1 VIVIHLD
8 LVSYYVN
15 IWNFLKLVYL
25 LESVLVSFRAFA
37 LYSSFRRILLLSCN
51 DVIFIVHNE
60 MEIIFPKQICI
71 VTRIII
77 AILHKINLC

>member
-1 VIVIHLD
+1 MIVIHLD